1 MKKLFLLIIVCFLST
16 QSYSQK
22 ESNTVIVKSIETY
35 GSFSSMSRSLYVVDE
50 NGNIETTELEKHNT
64 RGIPENMKTIKS
76 KLDKY
81 FNSGYELISSDG
93 VSFGGNGV
101 YTIEHTY
108 IFKKKE

>member
-1 MKKLFLLIIVCFLST
+1 
-16 QSYSQK
+16 
-22 ESNTVIVKSIETY
+22 
-35 GSFSSMSRSLYVVDE
+35 MSRSLYVIDE
-50 NGNIETTELEKHNT
+50 DGSIESTELKKHNT

-81 FNSGYELISSDG
+81 FNSGYELISSNG

>member
-1 MKKLFLLIIVCFLST
+1 
-16 QSYSQK
+16 
-22 ESNTVIVKSIETY
+22 
-35 GSFSSMSRSLYVVDE
+35 MSRSLYVIDE
-50 NGNIETTELEKHNT
+50 DGSIESTKLKKHNT